1 MIALYETDD
10 FEFDKKEYVFSM
22 KAKRIK
28 NDLTI
33 GVFSSSSPISA
44 TVPIRYDRGKEYLAS
59 KGFQIVDGNLFREQD
74 FYRSGSIKQRADE
87 FNQLLYNDEVQ
98 VLMAAIG
105 GNNTNSILPY
115 IDYEYLKNH
124 PKIIIGYSDTTAL
137 LLGIYAKT
145 GLVTFYGPA
154 LASSFGE
161 FPPFV
166 DMTFDYF
173 KTIICDD
180 ISIPY
185 EYKMPSVWTD
195 EFINWSQQDRSKEEN
210 TNSWV
215 CVTPGICRGRL
226 IGGNLNTMEGFF
238 GTEYMP
244 EIKAGDILFI
254 EDSLKDACTIERTF
268 SMLKLA
274 GVFER
279 IGGII
284 LGKHEKFDDNGTG
297 RKPYEIL
304 LEVLN
309 DCQIPFLAEFDCCH
323 THPMFTMPIGCQVEL
338 NATDKRIV
346 LLEFPLE

>member
-1 MIALYETDD
+1 
-10 FEFDKKEYVFSM
+10 M
-22 KAKRIK
+22 KAKK
-28 NDLTI
+28 MNGNLTI

-44 TVPIRYDRGKEYLAS
+44 TVPVRYNRGKEYLAS
-59 KGFQIVDGNLFREQD
+59 KGIHVIDGNLFGKQD
-74 FYRSGSIKQRADE
+74 FYRSGSIKERADE
-87 FNQLLYNDEVQ
+87 FNQLLYNDDIQ

-115 IDYEYLKNH
+115 IDYEYLMRH

-166 DMTFDYF
+166 DMTFDYL
-173 KTIICDD
+173 KAIIYDE
-180 ISIPY
+180 IKLPY
-185 EYKMPSVWTD
+185 EYNMPSVWTD
-195 EFINWSQQDRSKEEN
+195 EFINWGQQDRGKVEN
-210 TNSWV
+210 DNTWV
-215 CVTPGICRGRL
+215 SVIPGICRGRL

-244 EIKAGDILFI
+244 EIREGDILFI

-274 GVFER
+274 GVFDK

-304 LEVLN
+304 FEVLD
-309 DCQIPFLAEFDCCH
+309 DCSIPFLAEFDCCH
-323 THPMFTMPIGCQVEL
+323 THPMFTMPIGCEVEL
-338 NATDKRIV
+338 DATNKSIK
-346 LLEFPLE
+346 LLECPLE

>member
-1 MIALYETDD
+1 
-10 FEFDKKEYVFSM
+10 M
-22 KAKRIK
+22 KAKKVDK
-28 NDLTI
+28 NFAI
-33 GVFSSSSPISA
+33 GIFSSSSPVSV
-44 TVPIRYDRGKEYLAS
+44 TVPMRYKRGKEYLIS
-59 KGFQIVDGNLFREQD
+59 KGIRIIDGELFGKQD
-74 FYRSGSIKQRADE
+74 YYRSGSIKARADE
-87 FNQLLYNDEVQ
+87 FNQLLYNNDVQ

-115 IDYEYLKNH
+115 IDYEYLRNH

-166 DMTFDYF
+166 DMTFDNF
-173 KTIICDD
+173 KSVICDGVVL
-180 ISIPY
+180 PY
-185 EYKMPSVWTD
+185 EYKMPNIWTD
-195 EFINWSQQDRSKEEN
+195 EFINWSQQDRGKTEN
-210 TNSWV
+210 KNEWLTV
-215 CVTPGICRGRL
+215 IPGICRGRL

-244 EIKAGDILFI
+244 EIKEGNILFI

-268 SMLKLA
+268 SLLKLA
-274 GVFER
+274 GVFDR

-297 RKPYEIL
+297 RKP
-304 LEVLN
+304 
-309 DCQIPFLAEFDCCH
+309 H
-323 THPMFTMPIGCQVEL
+323 
-338 NATDKRIV
+338 
-346 LLEFPLE
+346 

>member
-1 MIALYETDD
+1 
-10 FEFDKKEYVFSM
+10 M
-22 KAKRIK
+22 KANKV
-28 NDLTI
+28 NHDLTI

-44 TVPIRYDRGKEYLAS
+44 TVPVRYIRGKEYLVN
-59 KGFQIVDGNLFREQD
+59 KGFHIVDGKLYGKQD
-74 FYRSGSIKQRADE
+74 FYRSGSIKERADE
-87 FNQLLYNDEVQ
+87 FNQLLYNDEVN

-105 GNNTNSILPY
+105 GNNSNSILPY
-115 IDYEYLKNH
+115 IDYDYLKKH

-166 DMTFDYF
+166 DMTFNYF
-173 KTIICDD
+173 KSIICDGV
-180 ISIPY
+180 SIPY
-185 EYKMPSVWTD
+185 MYKMPSVWTD
-195 EFINWSQQDRSKEEN
+195 EFINWSQQDRSKKKNE
-210 TNSWV
+210 NSWISV
-215 CVTPGICRGRL
+215 IPGICRGRL

-244 EIKAGDILFI
+244 EIKKGDILFI

-268 SMLKLA
+268 SMLQLA
-274 GVFER
+274 GVFNK

-304 LEVLN
+304 LEVLK

-338 NATDKRIV
+338 NATDKTV
-346 LLEFPLE
+346 KLLELPLE

>member
-1 MIALYETDD
+1 
-10 FEFDKKEYVFSM
+10 M
-22 KAKRIK
+22 KAKRP
-28 NDLTI
+28 DGELAV

-44 TVPIRYDRGKEYLAS
+44 TVPIRYNRGKEYLKS
-59 KGFQIVDGNLFREQD
+59 KGIRVIDGSLCGRSD
-74 FYRSGSIKQRADE
+74 FYRSGSIAERADE
-87 FNQLLYNDEVQ
+87 FNKLLYNEEVQ

-105 GNNTNSILPY
+105 GYNTNSILPY
-115 IDYEYLKNH
+115 IDYEYLKKH

-166 DMTFDYF
+166 DMTYNYF
-173 KTIICDD
+173 KTVICDGAEL
-180 ISIPY
+180 PY

-195 EFINWSQQDRSKEEN
+195 EFINWKDQERGKEEYKN
-210 TNSWV
+210 EWV
-215 CVTPGICRGRL
+215 SVVGGSCRGRL
-226 IGGNLNTMEGFF
+226 IGGNLNTMGGFF

-244 EIKAGDILFI
+244 EIKKGDILFI
-254 EDSLKDACTIERTF
+254 EDSLKNASVIERSF

-274 GVFER
+274 GVFDKV
-279 IGGII
+279 GGII

-304 LEVLN
+304 SEVLGDVN
-309 DCQIPFLAEFDCCH
+309 IPFLAEFDCCH
-323 THPMFTMPIGCQVEL
+323 THPMFTLPLGCFVEL
-338 NATDKRIV
+338 DATKKKV
-346 LLEFPLE
+346 TLLEDPLL